1 MANRVAI
8 FGDTDL
14 SDEVE
19 NFLSQ
24 RAVNFL
30 RVGKYLDYHN
40 EDVLIEIGI
49 SRDISIVF
57 LLMKS
62 VEENIFL
69 TLSIRVLDP
78 TIQIFAKAGNQE
90 ENEKLKLAGA
100 NAILDYNKLIAQE
113 LFLNVEKPVTNKVLD
128 ETIFQVGGIEIF
140 QVQVDEDSQYFG
152 KVISNIELENS
163 IILGVI
169 KEDCEAYIFSLDDY
183 IIKKN
188 DTIILIYQ

>member
-1 MANRVAI
+1 MVHRVAI
-8 FGDTDL
+8 FGDTFL

-24 RAVNFL
+24 RGVNFL

-40 EDVLIEIGI
+40 EKVLIEIGI

-57 LLMKS
+57 LLMES

-78 TIQIFAKAGNQE
+78 TIQIFAKAENQE
-90 ENEKLKLAGA
+90 EHVKLKLAGA
-100 NAILDYNKLIAQE
+100 NAILNYNKLIAQE
-113 LFLNVEKPVTNKVLD
+113 IFLNVEKPVTNQVLD

-140 QVQVDEDSQYFG
+140 QIQVDENSQYLG
-152 KVISNIELENS
+152 KIISEIELQNS
-163 IILGVI
+163 VVLGIL
-169 KEDCEAYIFSLDDY
+169 KDDCETFIFSLDDY
-183 IIKKN
+183 VIQKN
-188 DTIILIYQ
+188 DTIILIFN

>member
-1 MANRVAI
+1 MVHRVAI
-8 FGDTDL
+8 FGDTFL

-24 RAVNFL
+24 RGVNFL

-40 EDVLIEIGI
+40 EKVLIEIGI

-169 KEDCEAYIFSLDDY
+169 KEDCEAFIFSLDDY

>member
-169 KEDCEAYIFSLDDY
+169 KEDCEAFIFSLDDY

>member
-8 FGDTDL
+8 FGDTAL

-24 RAVNFL
+24 RGVNFL

-40 EDVLIEIGI
+40 EEVLIEIGI

-78 TIQIFAKAGNQE
+78 TIHIFAKAGNQE

-113 LFLNVEKPVTNKVLD
+113 LFLNVEKPVTNQVLD
-128 ETIFQVGGIEIF
+128 ETIFQIGGIEIF
-140 QVQVDEDSQYFG
+140 QIKIDKSSKYLG
-152 KVISNIELENS
+152 KIISEIELANS

-169 KEDCEAYIFSLDDY
+169 KEDCETFIFSLDNY
-183 IIKKN
+183 TIQEN
-188 DTIILIYQ
+188 DTLILIYS